1 MFIVVILDD
10 MPPKSKENVRELLE
24 KRARTTPEKPFLFS
38 EVDGREWTYAEFDSA
53 VNRTSNMLLAHGIS
67 KGDVV
72 SLLLPNSPEYI
83 IAYFACWKI
92 GALAGPVNSLL
103 KPEEIGWVVGN
114 SEAKLMLVGS
124 EFAAKLEPPAAARS
138 LSPGHREQRKSS
150 SSNTA
155 GSSESSPPYK
165 GGVAAASADGVVLS
179 PRGNENYRT
188 ELQPPATEGGS
199 DIKRILF
206 DDVSAT
212 DDFPDTLDP
221 VDLDPDDDA
230 IIIYTSGT
238 TGKPKGCLLT
248 HSNLIANARQI
259 AEWMKFTEGDRLL
272 TVMPL
277 FHMNAVSVTTM
288 TALYAGGSTVVSPK
302 FSASR
307 FWEIIERYQIT
318 SFGSVAT
325 MLSMLLSSQ
334 QSAIRNKPESPQS
347 AIRDPQW
354 RSLRFVMCGSAPVPA
369 EVLRKFEET
378 FGVLV
383 IEGYGLSESTCR
395 STFNPPNTD
404 RRPGSCGKPIGNEM
418 KVVDENNNEVPYGEL
433 GEIVLRGPNILK
445 GYYKNP
451 EATEKAFAGGWFH
464 TGDIGYRDADGFFYI
479 ADRKSDMV
487 IRGGENIYPREID
500 DLLYT
505 HPAIAHAAVIGVP
518 DELYGEEVAA
528 FVVLKEGSTA
538 DESELIEF
546 CRQHLA
552 DYKCPKTIHFVD
564 DIPKGPTGKL
574 LKRELAEIHKDVKRG
589 AGARTK

>member
-10 MPPKSKENVRELLE
+10 MPPKSKENVRELLQN
-24 KRARTTPEKPFLFS
+24 RASATPEKTFLFS
-38 EVDGREWTYAEFDSA
+38 EIDGREWTYAEFDRA
-53 VNRTSNMLLAHGIS
+53 VNRTANLLLANGIS

-103 KPEEIGWVVGN
+103 KKEEIQWVVEN
-114 SEAKLMLVGS
+114 SEAKLMLVGTEYESSVGSDDSVQPPSGS
-124 EFAAKLEPPAAARS
+124 EPNSAAPTPLGQHRSVPPALAGGAALDTESTSRAVDS
-138 LSPGHREQRKSS
+138 RPDLSRA
-150 SSNTA
+150 A
-155 GSSESSPPYK
+155 GTGDNERCRRLLFD
-165 GGVAAASADGVVLS
+165 AAAIVDH
-179 PRGNENYRT
+179 Y
-188 ELQPPATEGGS
+188 
-199 DIKRILF
+199 
-206 DDVSAT
+206 
-212 DDFPDTLDP
+212 PDTLDP
-221 VDLDPDDDA
+221 VDLNPEDEA

-248 HSNLIANARQI
+248 HGNLIANARQI
-259 AEWMKFTEGDRLL
+259 TDWMGFGPDDRLL

-307 FWEIIERYQIT
+307 FWDIIEKYQIT

-325 MLSMLLSSQ
+325 MLSMLLSNQ
-334 QSAIRNKPESPQS
+334 QSSIGNQQENRTSTTQNPKYE
-347 AIRDPQW
+347 
-354 RSLRFVMCGSAPVPA
+354 SLRFAMCGSAPVPA
-369 EVLRKFEET
+369 EVLKKFEKT

-395 STFNPPNTD
+395 STFNPPD
-404 RRPGSCGKPIGNEM
+404 ESRRPGSCGKPIGNEM
-418 KVVDENNNEVPYGEL
+418 KVFDENDVEVPTGEL
-433 GEIVLRGPNILK
+433 GEIVLRGPNIFK
-445 GYYKNP
+445 GYFKNP
-451 EATEKAFAGGWFH
+451 EATAKAFANGWFH
-464 TGDIGYRDADGFFYI
+464 TGDVGYRDEDGFFYI
-479 ADRKSDMV
+479 ADRKSDMI

-505 HPAIAHAAVIGVP
+505 HPAVAHAAVIGVP

-528 FVVLKEGSTA
+528 FVVLKSGAGVAE
-538 DESELIEF
+538 EELIAF
-546 CRQHLA
+546 CQQHLA
-552 DYKCPKTIHFVD
+552 DYKCPKTVYFVD

-574 LKRELAEIHKDVKRG
+574 LKRELAKMHQ
-589 AGARTK
+589 AR